1 MTDVNFIELC
11 AEGTL
16 EEVRAAV
23 DAGASVIAGNDYGL
37 TALLAAAMWNNDID
51 VIEVLLE
58 AGAEVNAKD
67 NAGRTALMWAVHNR
81 NAEAVSALLDA
92 GAGARARDSDGK
104 TALMLAEERE
114 GCCPEIVDLL
124 RGRAMPMKKPWAA
137 SRARRV
143 MTERSA
149 ALTASI
155 VNQNKRPK
163 VRIAKRQVI
172 CAL

>member
-1 MTDVNFIELC
+1 MTDEDFIELC

-16 EEVRAAV
+16 EEVQAAV
-23 DAGASVIAGNDYGL
+23 DAGASVTAGNDYGL
-37 TALLAAAMWNNDID
+37 TALLAAAMWNNDVD

-67 NAGRTALMWAVHNR
+67 NDGRTALMWAVR
-81 NAEAVSALLDA
+81 NCNTEAVSALLDA
-92 GAGARARDSDGK
+92 GAGAKARDSDGK
-104 TALMLAEERE
+104 TALMLAEERK
-114 GCCPEIVDLL
+114 GYCPEVVDLL
-124 RGRAMPMKKPWAA
+124 RGRAMPMEKPRAA
-137 SRARRV
+137 SRVWRV
-143 MTERSA
+143 MAERSA
-149 ALTASI
+149 ALTANI